1 MDVLDRAYAESLLT
15 GVKTGNV
22 VVEKAADGTLTFF
35 AQKGT
40 ADECSVS
47 YTPAEL
53 QGPQGISVKKAEFKD
68 ISNTTH
74 LVFTLSDDS
83 TIDAGVVPSGTID
96 YKEEITTA
104 SNIWS
109 IQHNLNTEWYELF
122 INIIDTDNNL
132 VYGDIDV
139 ANSTNNLLVIKFN
152 TPVAGKIIINK

>member
-1 MDVLDRAYAESLLT
+1 MDVLDRSYAESLLV

-35 AQKGT
+35 AQKGS

-47 YTPAEL
+47 YTLAEL
-53 QGPQGISVKKAEFKD
+53 R
-68 ISNTTH
+68 
-74 LVFTLSDDS
+74 
-83 TIDAGVVPSGTID
+83 GTID

-122 INIIDTDNNL
+122 INIIDNDNNL

-139 ANSTNNLLVIKFN
+139 ANSTKNLLVMKFN
-152 TPVAGKIIINK
+152 TPIAGKIIINK